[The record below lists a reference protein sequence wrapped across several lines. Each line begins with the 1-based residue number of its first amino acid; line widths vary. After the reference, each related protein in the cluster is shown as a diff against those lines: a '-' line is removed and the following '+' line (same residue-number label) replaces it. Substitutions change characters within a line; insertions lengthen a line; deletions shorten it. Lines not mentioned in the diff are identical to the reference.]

1 MGNYFRNES
10 GVGATEFALI
20 GPLLALLFLGSFS
33 SWNYLRQ
40 SSNMRDSVEAVAKYY
55 VQGGSNDSQA
65 ATIGN
70 TAWTSKPSGGNLAIT
85 RSSICGATTVTTL
98 NCPDG
103 TLPKVQLVVTAT
115 STFVDPTN
123 LTIFASYL
131 NLTQSETIR
140 VR

>member
-1 MGNYFRNES
+1 MRRFVQNES
-10 GVGATEFALI
+10 GVGAIEFALI
-20 GPLLALLFLGSFS
+20 GPLLVTMFLGIFA
-33 SWNYLRQ
+33 SWSYMRQ

-70 TAWTSKPSGGNLAIT
+70 TAWTSKPSGGNLAIA
-85 RSSICGATTVTTL
+85 RSSICGTTTVTTL

-123 LTIFASYL
+123 LTIFANYL